1 MWTWWHFQP
10 NHIRGRYPLLQ
21 SIVKVYFKLNG
32 QRLSSGLQVTYI
44 DDHSGIY
51 SATDGI
57 GRGRLKAL
65 LWAGNPSYMGHHTSH
80 HHFYSI
86 FIPHFSQPS
95 SFLRFRHLLTKFCI
109 LSSSIIFYEGC
120 RAPNWYR
127 AYLIFVIFYTTAI
140 WGQEIC
146 NRVNLRQKFSRDKT
160 VSKIFH
166 CVPWLWKI
174 PGTCGTE

>member
-1 MWTWWHFQP
+1 M
-10 NHIRGRYPLLQ
+10 LQ

-80 HHFYSI
+80 HHFYSL

-109 LSSSIIFYEGC
+109 LLSSIIFIGPESDHWQCLSVTDSLTHSLTHC
-120 RAPNWYR
+120 R
-127 AYLIFVIFYTTAI
+127 L
-140 WGQEIC
+140 
-146 NRVNLRQKFSRDKT
+146 VNLSL
-160 VSKIFH
+160 IIGYACH
-166 CVPWLWKI
+166 
-174 PGTCGTE
+174 